1 MGLKL
6 KDKTMKFAKT
16 LLALAVVGA
25 TFAAQ
30 AESNFVTTGNAS
42 AKLDFEVKI
51 PRVLYLAVGTNT
63 NRANNASVDLV
74 SFDMTTGGAVVG
86 SGTASAAQTVAVKVL
101 GNNGQVTLTS
111 TTSGQMNNGAG
122 DVIPWTEITA
132 GSSSAS
138 IPNPG
143 FNNGVAASNV
153 SAAQNVALLGG
164 STKITNATADWTFAY
179 ANTLDSVYA
188 PGTYGGTAAKNGR
201 VVYTAV
207 MP

>member
-1 MGLKL
+1 
-6 KDKTMKFAKT
+6 MKFAKT

-25 TFAAQ
+25 AFSAH

-51 PRVLYLAVGTNT
+51 PRVLYLAVGTNS
-63 NRANNASVDLV
+63 NLANNTTVDLV
-74 SFDMTTGGAVVG
+74 SFDLTGGTPVLG
-86 SGTASAAQTVAVKVL
+86 SGTATASQSVAVKVI

-111 TTSGQMNNGAG
+111 TTTGQMNNGAG
-122 DVIPWTEITA
+122 DVIPWTEITP
-132 GSSSAS
+132 GTSSAT

-153 SAAQNVALLGG
+153 SAAQNVTLNAG
-164 STKITNATADWTFAY
+164 STKLTNASANWTFAY
-179 ANTLDSVYA
+179 ANTAGSLYA

-201 VVYTAV
+201 VVYTAA

>member
-1 MGLKL
+1 
-6 KDKTMKFAKT
+6 MKFAKT

-25 TFAAQ
+25 AFSVQ

-63 NRANNASVDLV
+63 SLANNATVDLV
-74 SFDMTTGGAVVG
+74 SFDLTGGAPVVG
-86 SGTASAAQTVAVKVL
+86 SGTATSAQTVAVKVI

-122 DVIPWTEITA
+122 DVIPWTEITP
-132 GSSSAS
+132 GTSSST

-153 SAAQNVALLGG
+153 SAAQNVTLNAG
-164 STKITNATADWTFAY
+164 STKLTNASANWTFAY
-179 ANTLDSVYA
+179 ANTAGSLYA

>member
-1 MGLKL
+1 
-6 KDKTMKFAKT
+6 MKFAKT

-25 TFAAQ
+25 AFSAQ

-51 PRVLYLAVGTNT
+51 PRVLFLAVGTATNLANNT
-63 NRANNASVDLV
+63 NVDLV
-74 SFDMTTGGAVVG
+74 SFDLTAAAAPVIG
-86 SGTASAAQTVAVKVL
+86 SGTATAAQTVAVKVV
-101 GNNGQVTLTS
+101 GKNGQVTLTS
-111 TTSGQMNNGAG
+111 TTTGQMNNGAG

-132 GSSSAS
+132 GSSSS
-138 IPNPG
+138 TIPNPG

-153 SAAQNVALLGG
+153 SAAQNVTLNAA
-164 STKITNATADWTFAY
+164 STKITNATANWTFAY
-179 ANTLDSVYA
+179 ANTAGSVYA

-201 VVYTAV
+201 VTYTAV

>member
-1 MGLKL
+1 
-6 KDKTMKFAKT
+6 MKFAKT

-25 TFAAQ
+25 AFSAQ

-51 PRVLYLAVGTNT
+51 PRVLFLAVGTATNLVNNT
-63 NRANNASVDLV
+63 TVDLV
-74 SFDMTTGGAVVG
+74 SFDLTAAAAPVIG
-86 SGTASAAQTVAVKVL
+86 SGTATAAQTVAVKVL

-111 TTSGQMNNGAG
+111 TTTGQMNNGAG

-132 GSSSAS
+132 GPTTGA

-153 SAAQNVALLGG
+153 SGAVNVAFSGA
-164 STKITNATADWTFAY
+164 STKITNATANWTFAY
-179 ANTLDSVYA
+179 ANTAGSVYA

-201 VVYTAV
+201 VTYTAV

>member
-1 MGLKL
+1 
-6 KDKTMKFAKT
+6 MKFAKT
-16 LLALAVVGA
+16 LLALAAVGA
-25 TFAAQ
+25 AFSAQ

-63 NRANNASVDLV
+63 SLANNATVDLV
-74 SFDMTTGGAVVG
+74 SFDLTGGTPVLG
-86 SGTASAAQTVAVKVL
+86 SGTATASQSVAVKVI

-111 TTSGQMNNGAG
+111 TTTGQMNNGAG
-122 DVIPWTEITA
+122 DVIPWTEITP
-132 GSSSAS
+132 GTSSSS

-153 SAAQNVALLGG
+153 SAAQNVTLNAG
-164 STKITNATADWTFAY
+164 STKLTNASANWTFAY
-179 ANTLDSVYA
+179 ANTAGSLYA

>member
-1 MGLKL
+1 
-6 KDKTMKFAKT
+6 MKFAKT

-25 TFAAQ
+25 AFSVQ

-63 NRANNASVDLV
+63 SLANNATVDLV
-74 SFDMTTGGAVVG
+74 SFDLTGGAPVVG
-86 SGTASAAQTVAVKVL
+86 SGTATAAQTVAVKVI

-122 DVIPWTEITA
+122 DVIPWTEITP
-132 GSSSAS
+132 GTSSST

-153 SAAQNVALLGG
+153 SAAQNVTLNAG
-164 STKITNATADWTFAY
+164 STKLTNASANWTFAY
-179 ANTLDSVYA
+179 ANTAGSLYA